1 MRKNNLLPVFKI
13 IPFLL
18 LRIRI
23 RIRTQSK
30 VVRIRNTGQQ
40 QLLELE

>member
-1 MRKNNLLPVFKI
+1 MRKKNLLPVFKI
-13 IPFLL
+13 IPFFLL
-18 LRIRI
+18 RI